1 MVNYADMKTFAAAK
15 NAIANEEGWRARA
28 DYYTSY
34 ADCTGEHVMIG
45 ETVRAYE

>member
-1 MVNYADMKTFAAAK
+1 MKTFAAAK

-34 ADCTGEHVMIG
+34 ADCSGEHVLIG
-45 ETVRAYE
+45 ETVRDYQ